1 MKRIIKLSDVNSTQ
15 NISQCLKGYVLNII
29 SFLCQQYDCSD
40 ISAFGAFFI
49 LETKKDVQDY
59 ASVGLDKPLNEVV
72 FEHVE
77 IVTIEEIDESITFV
91 NALVLLDADY
101 GIEIFADVD
110 LLSEEIMEKML
121 SAYSTERIIINV
133 QKSKIHNERNSK

>member
-1 MKRIIKLSDVNSTQ
+1 M
-15 NISQCLKGYVLNII
+15 
-29 SFLCQQYDCSD
+29 
-40 ISAFGAFFI
+40 
-49 LETKKDVQDY
+49 
-59 ASVGLDKPLNEVV
+59 GLDKPLNEVV

-91 NALVLLDADY
+91 NALVLFDADY

-133 QKSKIHNERNSK
+133 QKIKNT